1 MLTLANQTIF
11 FDFNNSFFLLFAIK
25 DVVLKAKEEI
35 IDNGDKCEDDFGD
48 VESVLDWETSTGH
61 GEYASDQ
68 IQDYAG
74 NRPSL
79 GAFSFVVPVGWRCVF
94 YQGYD

>member
-1 MLTLANQTIF
+1 MLILANQTIF
-11 FDFNNSFFLLFAIK
+11 FDFNNSFFLLFAIE

-35 IDNGDKCEDDFGD
+35 IYYGDEGQDDFGD
-48 VESVLDWETSTGH
+48 VESVLDWEASAGH
-61 GEYASDQ
+61 GEYASYQ
-68 IQDYAG
+68 IEDYTG
-74 NRPSL
+74 NGPSL